1 MCVSALSFS
10 YVRNIVFFIHVKI
23 TLSRFEDDFPFFFPS
38 FRKEMKECF
47 ELIDDLFWRWIFSRN
62 WLTSEGKFNF
72 FIDSSMSTFDHSF
85 SHKGFFYKS
94 LSIDTKKYRECELWS
109 TWMETTEI
117 IGKYFWQHWDNSSRC
132 IYAGPTEKS
141 FSIYFGFFRY
151 IFCDVSDM
159 NPEKCI
165 TSFILGDRYRIIEI
179 FGVSSIYGK
188 GIPTT

>member
-1 MCVSALSFS
+1 M
-10 YVRNIVFFIHVKI
+10 I
-23 TLSRFEDDFPFFFPS
+23 FPS
-38 FRKEMKECF
+38 FF
-47 ELIDDLFWRWIFSRN
+47 LLS
-62 WLTSEGKFNF
+62 
-72 FIDSSMSTFDHSF
+72 DHSF

-179 FGVSSIYGK
+179 FGVSSIYSK
-188 GIPTT
+188 GIPTAQVISSASIDLYFWKYFIF